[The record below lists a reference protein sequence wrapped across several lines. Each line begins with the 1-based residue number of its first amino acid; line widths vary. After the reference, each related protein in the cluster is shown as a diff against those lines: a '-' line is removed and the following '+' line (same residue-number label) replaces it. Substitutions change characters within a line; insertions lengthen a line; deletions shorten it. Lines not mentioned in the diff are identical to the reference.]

1 MSLWGNKD
9 SKTASGTIEID
20 AAGAVTGSSTAFT
33 TEARVGDYIRESG
46 EDYLITAIS
55 SDTAATVIAG
65 VPGATLSAVSAG
77 ASYTLSEKPK
87 SVTTSESANTSGDM
101 GDPTKVYGVDTA
113 EVAAANAGDANTTP
127 VAHAGWVR
135 RVAGSGGR
143 SGRVQTEVLVAMSTI
158 SGDQSDDS
166 VFAE

>member
-9 SKTASGTIEID
+9 SKTATGTVTID
-20 AAGAVTGSSTAFT
+20 AAGAVSGTTTAFT
-33 TEARVGDYIRESG
+33 TEARVGDYIRVSG

-65 VPGATLSAVSAG
+65 VPGATLTAVAG
-77 ASYTLSEKPK
+77 ATAYTLSEKPK

-101 GDPTKVYGVDTA
+101 GDPTKVFGVDTA
-113 EVAAANAGDANTTP
+113 EVAEGTTK

-135 RVAGSGGR
+135 RVEGSGGR
-143 SGRVQTEVLVAMSTI
+143 SGRVQTECLVAI
-158 SGDQSDDS
+158 SSIAGDQADDS
-166 VFAE
+166 QFAE